1 MLSDERSLYVAIPS
15 LSELIVRRESI
26 KARIAQLGDLRPGS
40 LKDRFRKCG
49 KPNCHC
55 AEPGDAG
62 HGPSWSLTHGEKG
75 KTVTKIIPAA
85 VVPQTREQL
94 AEYQRLR
101 GLTQELVTVSEKICD
116 ARIQNVK
123 PEADSK
129 KNGTGRV
136 AGQRRRR

>member
-1 MLSDERSLYVAIPS
+1 MVIPS
-15 LSELIVRRESI
+15 LSELVDRRESI
-26 KARIAQLGDLRPGS
+26 KTQIVELGDLRPGS

-62 HGPSWSLTHGEKG
+62 HGPSWSLTRGEKG
-75 KTVTKIIPAA
+75 KTITKIIPAA

-101 GLTQELVTVSEKICD
+101 SLTQELVTVSEKICD
-116 ARIQNVK
+116 ARIRNGK
-123 PEADSK
+123 LEEDSK
-129 KNGTGRV
+129 KNVSGRATGR
-136 AGQRRRR
+136 

>member
-1 MLSDERSLYVAIPS
+1 MAIPS
-15 LSELIVRRESI
+15 LSELIVQRESI
-26 KARIAQLGDLRPGS
+26 KTQIGELGDLRAGS

-55 AEPGDAG
+55 AEPGDVG

-101 GLTQELVTVSEKICD
+101 GLTQELVAVSEKICD
-116 ARIQNVK
+116 ARILDGK
-123 PEADSK
+123 PVEAAK
-129 KNGTGRV
+129 KNFIGRA
-136 AGQRRRR
+136 AGRRHRR